1 MPINGFPPQ
10 PPDSSALTAHTHGPR
25 PGPAPRVARLQRRP
39 AAGKPRNAIA
49 PSSPR
54 GKGSGA
60 AARHRAG
67 RGTPPDRRGR
77 REAGPARPHAA
88 LRRGPG
94 GRACPAGQWEA
105 APSFRPSFPPA
116 ASSQAGAVRGQPCG
130 EPRPCAVTWARAA
143 GELLRGRAGGA
154 GGR

>member
-77 REAGPARPHAA
+77 REAGPARPGPMRPCGGAREGGPA
-88 LRRGPG
+88 PRGSGRRPRPSVPPSRPQPPPRRGLYEVS
-94 GRACPAGQWEA
+94 PAGSPVR
-105 APSFRPSFPPA
+105 AP
-116 ASSQAGAVRGQPCG
+116 
-130 EPRPCAVTWARAA
+130 
-143 GELLRGRAGGA
+143 
-154 GGR
+154 